1 VAGSSLPSDVLFNL
15 LALLVLVH
23 TTPVGYTLFMFFGQP
38 LFVLAFVLLV
48 GAILV
53 DLKARRPL

>member
-1 VAGSSLPSDVLFNL
+1 LPSDVLFNL

-23 TTPVGYTLFMFFGQP
+23 TTPIDYTLFMFFGQP

-48 GAILV
+48 AAILV

>member
-1 VAGSSLPSDVLFNL
+1 LPSDVLFNL
-15 LALLVLVH
+15 LALLLLVH
-23 TTPVGYTLFMFFGQP
+23 TTPIGYTLFMFFGQP

-48 GAILV
+48 AAILV